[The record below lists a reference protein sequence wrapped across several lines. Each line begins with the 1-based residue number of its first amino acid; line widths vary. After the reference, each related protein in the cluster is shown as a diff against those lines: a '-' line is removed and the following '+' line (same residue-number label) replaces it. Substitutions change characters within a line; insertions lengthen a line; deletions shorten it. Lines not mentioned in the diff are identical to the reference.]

1 MAGGQREGTRIT
13 PDYISFSK
21 GWGKKLN
28 MPKSAKQHVGECAV
42 TYMSIGDVKEVF
54 GAAAFVELK
63 LVTYG
68 LLDDDV
74 VGLLRRQ
81 NFIDILCRSH
91 SIHLVGLEKNSNKS
105 HSEADFYCLFLTLLH
120 SHFQSSSA
128 G

>member
-1 MAGGQREGTRIT
+1 
-13 PDYISFSK
+13 
-21 GWGKKLN
+21 
-28 MPKSAKQHVGECAV
+28 
-42 TYMSIGDVKEVF
+42 MSIGDVEEVF

-63 LVTYG
+63 LITYG
-68 LLDDDV
+68 LLDDDI

-91 SIHLVGLEKNSNKS
+91 SVHLVGLEKNSKISLHRVHLTLNKS
-105 HSEADFYCLFLTLLH
+105 HSKADFYCLFLTLLH

>member
-1 MAGGQREGTRIT
+1 
-13 PDYISFSK
+13 
-21 GWGKKLN
+21 
-28 MPKSAKQHVGECAV
+28 MPKSAKQYVGECAL
-42 TYMSIGDVKEVF
+42 TYMSIGDVEEVF

-63 LVTYG
+63 LITYG
-68 LLDDDV
+68 LLNDDI

-91 SIHLVGLEKNSNKS
+91 SIHLVGLEKNSKNSLNRVHLTLNKS
-105 HSEADFYCLFLTLLH
+105 HSEADFCCLFLTLLH